1 MSPRTKRFLTYI
13 LLFIIAGMITLG
25 AIWWFTRSSTNPDGS
40 PNDGGGLQLF
50 PFGNPTDPGNT
61 NPSRPGF
68 NPNQP
73 QTGINFNRRLP
84 RLRMISGEPVSGF
97 FATETLAT
105 STLVTGTT
113 TEEYFENAV
122 VYTQRVTGHIYQAK
136 ESTEQQQRLSNTTIP
151 KVYEALYASSTSVL
165 YRYLADDMETIRTFI
180 GELKNGTSTLTGT
193 FLANDLDEVVISPSG
208 TEIVYGIENGDK
220 YFLNLSKT
228 DGSNPISVFSSYAK
242 QWNVQWPKTD
252 SLYLTPKSDSR
263 YSGSLYKIDP
273 ATKQFDK
280 LVSDV
285 LGLSTLVNKDGTKA
299 VLSYY
304 DKAAGV
310 GTAIFDT
317 ATREYLYPQFR
328 TLAEKCVWSNAD
340 ASILYCAVPIERI
353 FEAMPEGWYM
363 RKVVTTDTI
372 FRVDTKTMEAIEVMT
387 EADTEGNLLD
397 MYNLAL
403 SDDEKYIY
411 FMNKRDLT
419 LWSYELSVPAAEQG
433 PAAGPTM

>member
-1 MSPRTKRFLTYI
+1 
-13 LLFIIAGMITLG
+13 
-25 AIWWFTRSSTNPDGS
+25 
-40 PNDGGGLQLF
+40 
-50 PFGNPTDPGNT
+50 
-61 NPSRPGF
+61 
-68 NPNQP
+68 
-73 QTGINFNRRLP
+73 
-84 RLRMISGEPVSGF
+84 
-97 FATETLAT
+97 
-105 STLVTGTT
+105 
-113 TEEYFENAV
+113 
-122 VYTQRVTGHIYQAK
+122 
-136 ESTEQQQRLSNTTIP
+136 
-151 KVYEALYASSTSVL
+151 
-165 YRYLADDMETIRTFI
+165 
-180 GELKNGTSTLTGT
+180 
-193 FLANDLDEVVISPSG
+193 
-208 TEIVYGIENGDK
+208 
-220 YFLNLSKT
+220 
-228 DGSNPISVFSSYAK
+228 
-242 QWNVQWPKTD
+242 
-252 SLYLTPKSDSR
+252 
-263 YSGSLYKIDP
+263 
-273 ATKQFDK
+273 
-280 LVSDV
+280 VSDV